1 MSVYGERV
9 EALVEGL
16 DAMLEAMRE
25 DYRGWSG
32 RSNARNPERAR
43 DEFGET
49 VSDRSLSRSLMVLVS
64 WHSLLPVS
72 MIRSLFLVTF

>member
-32 RSNARNPERAR
+32 RSNARNPERDR

-49 VSDRSLSRSLMVLVS
+49 VSDRM
-64 WHSLLPVS
+64 
-72 MIRSLFLVTF
+72 